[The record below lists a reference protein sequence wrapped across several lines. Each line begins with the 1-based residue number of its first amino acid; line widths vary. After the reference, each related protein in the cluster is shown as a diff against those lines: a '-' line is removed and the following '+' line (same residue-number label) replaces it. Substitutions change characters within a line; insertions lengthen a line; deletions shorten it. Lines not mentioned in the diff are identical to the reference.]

1 MDFLQRNLFIKLR
14 AENFDSKEE
23 MEPMTTFKRQKI
35 ALMMKNLTDIPTGEV
50 VMHNPFLNKRL
61 SNIQKEERH
70 AIDTSI
76 ETLNLLNLLVSNVN
90 SILSNGVNLLGIIEL
105 GQYLRT
111 TGCGDKVDWIKLEKW
126 LRKLRI
132 QRMAQLE
139 GSILI
144 TFFDFEKEEIPFV
157 KTVEPG
163 AYKQTLRSLY
173 YNIKDQEEIK
183 FAQTPS
189 GFVRT
194 TDGTMRK
201 NLRRS
206 MRYFSYAPIETTSNF
221 LNKFF
226 RSLSEIEE

>member
-1 MDFLQRNLFIKLR
+1 MDFLQRNLFTQLRSTSFGIK
-14 AENFDSKEE
+14 ED
-23 MEPMTTFKRQKI
+23 MEPMTTFKKKKI
-35 ALMMKNLTDIPTGEV
+35 AQMMQNLKDIPTGEV
-50 VMHNPFLNKRL
+50 RLNNGFLNRRL
-61 SNIQKEERH
+61 INIQQNERH
-70 AIDTSI
+70 AIDTSV
-76 ETLNLLNLLVSNVN
+76 ETVYLLRIIVSNIN
-90 SILSNGVNLLGIIEL
+90 SILSNGINLRGIIQL

-111 TGCGDKVDWIKLEKW
+111 RGDKVDFVKLDKW

-132 QRMAQLE
+132 QRLAQLE

-144 TFFDFEKEEIPFV
+144 KFFDFEKEEIPFV
-157 KTVEPG
+157 HHTEQG
-163 AYKQTLRSLY
+163 AYKLTLRSLY

-183 FAQTPS
+183 FKQTES

-194 TDGTMRK
+194 TGGTMRK

-221 LNKFF
+221 MNNFF